1 MAPVQLLTPA
11 LPSDETISRVVLA
24 PRRALGRP
32 ARITI
37 IDNGKPRAVE
47 LLTNIIDNMRDQLP
61 VADITSYF
69 KGAASKII
77 DEQEAK
83 MLAADADLVI
93 TGLGDCGACSANS
106 IADALAMESA
116 GVPATVVITEPFV
129 GHITSW
135 AVTMGAPGYHFAVVP
150 HPVSSRSEETLRQY
164 GASAAEHVLRHL
176 TENQD

>member
-1 MAPVQLLTPA
+1 

-106 IADALAMESA
+106 LAD
-116 GVPATVVITEPFV
+116 
-129 GHITSW
+129 
-135 AVTMGAPGYHFAVVP
+135 
-150 HPVSSRSEETLRQY
+150 
-164 GASAAEHVLRHL
+164 
-176 TENQD
+176 